1 MVKKQR
7 PRARTLGR
15 TQRPTAAWTEANPA
29 EFCKTLIGDV
39 DAHGRLLNVGN
50 RAAGPLRLLLPSG
63 GVPVPVALI
72 EPTRHGFIRLGA
84 TAYDIR
90 IAVAV
95 KMGLPLA
102 GPSGPPLATG
112 WTFGKGPDGWELS
125 DPTGTLVARCKVGT
139 DEGVGEAAWVAQA
152 ARTGQVLVAYGVR
165 VGVRVP
171 DGVPARRYDDQA
183 RANELGRS
191 LAARQACTA
200 MVAIA
205 DSRE

>member
-7 PRARTLGR
+7 ARARALGR
-15 TQRPTAAWTEANPA
+15 TRRRTAAWSEANPA
-29 EFCKTLIGDV
+29 ELCKTLIDDV
-39 DAHGRLLNVGN
+39 DARARLLSVGN
-50 RAAGPLRLLLPSG
+50 RAAGPLRLLLSSAD
-63 GVPVPVALI
+63 VPVPVALI

-84 TAYDIR
+84 AAYDIR

-102 GPSGPPLATG
+102 GPTGPPLAAG
-112 WTFGKGPDGWELS
+112 WTFRKGPDGWELS
-125 DPTGTLVARCKVGT
+125 DPTGTLVARCKGCP
-139 DEGVGEAAWVAQA
+139 DEGAGEATWVAQA
-152 ARTGQVLVAYGVR
+152 ARTGQVLVAYGMR

-171 DGVPARRYDDQA
+171 DGITARRYDDQA

-191 LAARQACTA
+191 LAAKQACTA

-205 DSRE
+205 DSQE

>member
-1 MVKKQR
+1 
-7 PRARTLGR
+7 
-15 TQRPTAAWTEANPA
+15 
-29 EFCKTLIGDV
+29 
-39 DAHGRLLNVGN
+39 
-50 RAAGPLRLLLPSG
+50 
-63 GVPVPVALI
+63 LI

-84 TAYDIR
+84 AAYDIR

-95 KMGLPLA
+95 KMGLSLA
-102 GPSGPPLATG
+102 GPTGPPLITG

-125 DPTGTLVARCKVGT
+125 DPTGTLVARCKVGP
-139 DEGVGEAAWVAQA
+139 DEGVDEAAWVAQA
-152 ARTGQVLVAYGVR
+152 TSTGHVLVVYGMK

-171 DGVPARRYDDQA
+171 DGIPARRYDDRA

-205 DSRE
+205 DSRGATFAL